1 MTIYIEKDTEILG
14 KDFFDE
20 LGDIELESR
29 LSVISN
35 RFSINISDR
44 DLLIAKLKES
54 TYVDLIDEG
63 LKFHGTVL
71 LDQVKD
77 LEVKSYEELCLL

>member
-20 LGDIELESR
+20 LGAIELESR

-54 TYVDLIDEG
+54 TYVDLIDED